1 MNDWIIVLFTLGFSA
16 FFSGMEI
23 AFVSSNRLKIA
34 VDKSKGSLS
43 AKIISRFSKIPSRFI
58 GAMLL
63 GNTVALVIYG
73 ISMAHIINKFIS
85 NSYPN
90 HSLSETFLLLIQ
102 TISATLIVLLFAEFL
117 PKVLF
122 RINPNK
128 TLNVFAVPVSIFYY
142 IFYPLIYT
150 YIGLSEFILRRFIKI
165 KLRTENR
172 VFGVN
177 DLDHYFKEF
186 TTDFSDQT
194 EVQQE
199 IQMFQNAIDF
209 RSVKLRECMI
219 PRTEIIA
226 LDENEDIATLRS
238 TFIASGHSKI
248 PIYRD
253 SIDNI
258 IGYTHSA
265 DIFKNPATIKSIM
278 RPIIV
283 APETMLANVVLSMFI
298 QQNKSIAVVVDE
310 FGGTSGIITMEDV
323 IEEIFGEINDEFDV
337 EDLTEKKISD
347 HEFVFSGR
355 LEIDYLNENYQLN
368 ILESD
373 DYETLAGFIIH
384 QYESIPKQNDHI
396 NIDHF
401 EFIILEASETRIEK
415 VKLIISDKNIA

>member
-1 MNDWIIVLFTLGFSA
+1 MNDWTIVLFTLGFSA

-23 AFVSSNRLKIA
+23 AFVSSNRLKIE
-34 VDKSKGSLS
+34 VDKSKGSYS
-43 AKIISRFSKIPSRFI
+43 AKIISRFSKIPSKFI

-63 GNTVALVIYG
+63 GNNVALVIYG

-85 NSYPN
+85 NSFPD
-90 HSLSETFLLLIQ
+90 HSFSETFVLLIQ
-102 TISATLIVLLFAEFL
+102 TISATFIVLLFAEFL

-128 TLNVFAVPVSIFYY
+128 TLNVFAVPVSIFYF

-186 TTDFSDQT
+186 TTDFSDQG

-226 LDENEDIATLRS
+226 LDENEEISTLRT

-248 PIYRD
+248 PIYRN

-265 DIFKNPATIKSIM
+265 DIFKSPATIKSIM

-337 EDLTEKKISD
+337 EDLTEKKIND
-347 HEFVFSGR
+347 HEFIFSGR

-368 ILESD
+368 IHESD

-396 NIDHF
+396 KIDNF

-415 VKLIISDKNIA
+415 VKLIIGDKNTA

>member
-1 MNDWIIVLFTLGFSA
+1 MNNWTIVIFTLGFSA

-23 AFVSSNRLKIA
+23 AFVSSNRLKIE

-43 AKIISRFSKIPSRFI
+43 AKIMSGFSKIPSKFI

-63 GNTVALVIYG
+63 GNNVALVIYG
-73 ISMAHIINKFIS
+73 IAMAGILKPVIKNNIPDAYFS
-85 NSYPN
+85 NT
-90 HSLSETFLLLIQ
+90 LTLFIQ
-102 TISATLIVLLFAEFL
+102 TVIATLIVLFFAEFL

-122 RINPNK
+122 KIDPNK
-128 TLNVFAVPVSIFYY
+128 TLNTFAVPVSLFYY

-150 YIGLSEFILRRFIKI
+150 YIGLSEFILKRFIKT
-165 KLRTENR
+165 KLRHESH
-172 VFGVN
+172 VFGVI
-177 DLDHYFKEF
+177 DLDHYLKEYTGDYSSRF
-186 TTDFSDQT
+186 

-209 RSVKLRECMI
+209 RSVKLRECMV

-226 LDENEDIATLRS
+226 LDENEEIDTLRL
-238 TFIASGHSKI
+238 TFVESGHSKI
-248 PIYRD
+248 PIFRN

-265 DIFKNPATIKSIM
+265 DVFKKPISIKSIM

-283 APETMLANVVLSMFI
+283 VPEAMLANVVLSMFI

-337 EDLTEKKISD
+337 EDLTEKKISKT
-347 HEFVFSGR
+347 EYIFSAR
-355 LEIDYLNENYQLN
+355 LEIDYLNENYQINLP
-368 ILESD
+368 ESA
-373 DYETLAGFIIH
+373 DYETLAGLIIAHH
-384 QYESIPKQNDHI
+384 QSIPKPNDRIRI
-396 NIDHF
+396 NDF
-401 EFIILEASETRIEK
+401 EFIILEVTETRIEK
-415 VKLIISDKNIA
+415 VKLVIGQNNQV